1 MQNETAR
8 ARQTVEKL
16 SVGAVVGMEGSKQAA
31 SRQTIEKL
39 SVGAKRW
46 GFRWHGRLEAS
57 SIGETKRAGRAHRGD
72 PGT

>member
-16 SVGAVVGMEGSKQAA
+16 SVGAFVGMEGSKQAA

-57 SIGETKRAGRAHRGD
+57 SVEADNRKAKRWG
-72 PGT
+72 